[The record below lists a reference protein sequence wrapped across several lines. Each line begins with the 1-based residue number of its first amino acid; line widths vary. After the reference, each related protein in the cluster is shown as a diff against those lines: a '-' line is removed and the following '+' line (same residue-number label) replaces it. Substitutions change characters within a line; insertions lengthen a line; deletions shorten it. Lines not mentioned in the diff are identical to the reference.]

1 MLEGV
6 DDAEADEGEHH
17 GDGRHDRHDH
27 PQLGRK
33 CWIQWQYQIVYQ
45 GRLLGLH
52 LCILK
57 IVLVGGVDLAGDGGD
72 AGVLP
77 LVRGGA
83 VEKVLHADLLLM
95 MQSAFG
101 GRFKLALK

>member
-6 DDAEADEGEHH
+6 DNAEADEGEHH

-27 PQLGRK
+27 PQLVRDEIEK
-33 CWIQWQYQIVYQ
+33 EMLDTMAISNCVSRCI
-45 GRLLGLH
+45 RLH

-57 IVLVGGVDLAGDGGD
+57 LILVGGVDIAGDGGD

-77 LVRGGA
+77 LVRGLP
-83 VEKVLHADLLLM
+83 VEKVLHPDLHL
-95 MQSAFG
+95 
-101 GRFKLALK
+101 